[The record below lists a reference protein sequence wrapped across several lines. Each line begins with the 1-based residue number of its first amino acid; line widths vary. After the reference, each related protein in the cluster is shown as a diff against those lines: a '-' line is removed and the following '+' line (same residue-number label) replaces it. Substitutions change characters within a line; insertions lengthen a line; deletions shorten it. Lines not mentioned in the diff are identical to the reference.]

1 MILVAGGTGRLGTAV
16 VSQLCER
23 GERVRVLSRGLAQQM
38 RPPDSRAELVEG
50 DVRDPAT
57 VRQHLEGVT
66 SIVSAVQGFAGPG
79 GVTPDSVDR
88 AGNEC
93 LFDAAERVGA
103 DIVMVSTL
111 GAAADSP
118 MDLMRAKYA
127 AEQRLRSGT
136 ARWTIVRPEAYA
148 ETWVGLLEET
158 AGGSHRPLV
167 FGRADNPIRWVSVTD
182 VAALVDRALL
192 DASLRGRVLEICGPQ
207 ALTLRE
213 LAEAVML
220 QHGWPGEPRNVP
232 RAMLHLMAN
241 TIGRARPEM
250 GRQARAALV
259 MDELPLADDTA
270 VRAELADLPSTP
282 VSEVLATLSR
292 A

>member
-16 VSQLCER
+16 VSLLCQR
-23 GERVRVLSRGLAQQM
+23 GDRVRVLSRGLAQQT
-38 RPPDSRAELVEG
+38 RPPDSRAELVHG

-57 VRQHLEGVT
+57 VRRHMEGVT
-66 SIVSAVQGFAGPG
+66 SVVSAVQGFAGPG

-88 AGNEC
+88 AGNAC
-93 LFDAAERVGA
+93 LFEAAERVGA
-103 DIVMVSTL
+103 DVVMVSTL
-111 GAAADSP
+111 GAAPESP

-127 AEQRLRSGT
+127 AEQRLRSGS

-148 ETWVGLLEET
+148 ETWIGLLEET

-167 FGRADNPIRWVSVTD
+167 FGRGDNPIKWVSVTD
-182 VAALVDRALL
+182 VAALVDRAVV
-192 DASLRGRVLEICGPQ
+192 DASLRGRVLEICGPES
-207 ALTLRE
+207 LSLRE
-213 LAEAVML
+213 LAEAVMT
-220 QHGWPGEPRNVP
+220 QHGWTGRPRSVP

-250 GRQARAALV
+250 GRQARAALT

-270 VRAELADLPSTP
+270 VRAELVDLPCTP
-282 VSEVLATLSR
+282 VSQVLATPSR